1 MLLDMLLNSWAEI
14 LTLFIGVFMVGMLIF
29 QVTYFLKK
37 SKQE

>member
-29 QVTYFLKK
+29 HVTYFLKK